1 MKKQNNS
8 NQKEGSNLFPSG
20 EIERGILSLLRPNI
34 ASLKPYSSARD
45 EFSGADAMFFDANEN
60 PFNAPYNRYPDPYQ
74 TELKKKIGVMKGISA
89 ENIFLGNGSDEAI
102 DLLFRAFCIPGKDN
116 VVSIDPTYGM
126 YQVAADIND
135 VEVKKVLL
143 KPDFSLDVDGLL
155 SAADENTKLIFIC
168 SPNNPTANAFN
179 EDDVLKVVTSF
190 RGIVV
195 VDEAYIDFA
204 PDKTLLGKLR
214 EYPNLVILQTFS
226 KAWGV
231 AAIRL
236 GMAFASP
243 EIISVLSNIKYPYN
257 VNILTQ
263 EKALELLENE
273 EQKNEWVEVILKEKE
288 RLKEELKKNP
298 LIKKIYPSDA
308 NFLLV
313 VVDEPEKIYNY
324 LVEQKLIIRDRS
336 KVSMC
341 EGCLRITVG
350 TPEENDRLIE
360 VLKEL

>member
-1 MKKQNNS
+1 MKSIRQ
-8 NQKEGSNLFPSG
+8 
-20 EIERGILSLLRPNI
+20 LLRPNI

-45 EFSGADAMFFDANEN
+45 EFSGAEALFFDANEN

-74 TELKKKIGVMKGISA
+74 QELKKKIATLKGVNS

-102 DLLFRAFCIPGKDN
+102 DLLFRAFCVPGKEN

-135 VEVKKVLL
+135 VEVKRVLL
-143 KPDFSLDVDGLL
+143 TPDFELDADALL
-155 SAADENTKLIFIC
+155 NAVDENTKMIFIC
-168 SPNNPTANAFN
+168 SPNNPTANCFV
-179 EDDVLKVVTSF
+179 EQEMIKVVDGF
-190 RGIVV
+190 DGIIVI
-195 VDEAYIDFA
+195 DEAYIDFA
-204 PDKTLLGKLR
+204 PDKSLLKKL
-214 EYPNLVILQTFS
+214 ENYPNLVILQTFS

-236 GMAFASP
+236 GMAFASE
-243 EIISVLSNIKYPYN
+243 EIISVLSKIKYPYN
-257 VNILTQ
+257 LNILTQ

-273 EQKNEWVEVILKEKE
+273 EQKQKWVEIILKERT
-288 RLKEELKKNP
+288 RLKEAFEENP

-313 VVDEPEKIYNY
+313 KVDNPVEIYDFM
-324 LVEQKLIIRDRS
+324 VERRLIIRDRS
-336 KVSMC
+336 KVALC

-350 TPEENDRLIE
+350 TAEENERLIE
-360 VLKEL
+360 ALKNSPL